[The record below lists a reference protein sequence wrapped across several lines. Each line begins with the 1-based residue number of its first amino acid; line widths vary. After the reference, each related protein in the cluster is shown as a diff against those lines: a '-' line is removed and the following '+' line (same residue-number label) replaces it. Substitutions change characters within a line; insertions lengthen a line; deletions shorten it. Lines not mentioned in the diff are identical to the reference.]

1 MSDILR
7 CSISRELSDDV
18 VYLGVPD
25 NPSSPDEAIGFD
37 RPTLYEYLDRNMWQ
51 GWIEHP
57 TLPGV
62 WIEEAN
68 VTIHEPPEE
77 VEKAMT
83 LYRELRAAAPTPSPY
98 CRTPVSRKPPYNRP
112 KQSRPSR
119 PDPDAATPQPLSP
132 TVVLSQ
138 LEQTNLPRSVN
149 ALLKDYVLRSESC
162 GSAVAEILAHV
173 AERGAATIAKMKDVR
188 GAEGLAAEIKSFSAA
203 PQRHAGGA
211 DLLGLLKEK
220 QWKSCKH
227 LFTRRLLKEA
237 KKFKDQGSDSDSDSS
252 DSESSSDT
260 DTKSKKKKTKKRTDK
275 KTTKKDKGKKKDK
288 DKKKKKKKDKTS
300 DTDSDSD
307 DDDDMKTLLKKAL
320 RQSGGGGGYRGG
332 GGGGYRGGGGGGAG
346 GQGFNGICN
355 VCGGRGH
362 KAAQCPTRGGNGGG
376 AMPAITNG

>member
-57 TLPGV
+57 ALPGV
-62 WIEEAN
+62 WIEEAS

-98 CRTPVSRKPPYNRP
+98 CRTPISRKPPYSRP
-112 KQSRPSR
+112 KPSRQSR
-119 PDPDAATPQPLSP
+119 PDPDAATPPPLSP
-132 TVVLSQ
+132 TDVLSQ
-138 LEQTNLPRSVN
+138 LEQTNLPRSVD
-149 ALLKDYVLRSESC
+149 ALLKDYVLRSETC

-173 AERGAATIAKMKDVR
+173 AERGANTIAKMKSSEDKTK
-188 GAEGLAAEIKSFSAA
+188 LAAEVKSFCAA

-220 QWKSCKH
+220 QWRACKH

-260 DTKSKKKKTKKRTDK
+260 KSKKKKTKKRTDK
-275 KTTKKDKGKKKDK
+275 KTTKKDKGKKSTKKDK
-288 DKKKKKKKDKTS
+288 DKKKKKKQAAAS
-300 DTDSDSD
+300 SD
-307 DDDDMKTLLKKAL
+307 DESDDGKDSLKHLLQQAL
-320 RQSGGGGGYRGG
+320 KGNNHNGRNNNGRFNNNTNN
-332 GGGGYRGGGGGGAG
+332 GAI
-346 GQGFNGICN
+346 QCRA
-355 VCGGRGH
+355 CGGFGH
-362 KAAQCPTRGGNGGG
+362 IARNCPSAATGG
-376 AMPAITNG
+376 PKAITNG